1 MAITP
6 NTTFTTGAVLTAAQM
21 NRLPWGVMAQ
31 IVRVSGD
38 ITIGTS
44 GTDITGMSVTFTAVA
59 GRLYRASWGA
69 SARKETAAGYTQIS
83 FTDSANAL
91 YGYSIGYT
99 VSGNYVNLSGVSV
112 IAGLTAGSKTFKLRG
127 VSENNTTTF
136 FANSNAPLQLII
148 EDMGA
153 A

>member
-1 MAITP
+1 MAA

-21 NRLPWGVMAQ
+21 NNLPWGVMGT
-31 IVRVSGD
+31 VYRTSGD
-38 ITIGTS
+38 FTANTS
-44 GTDITGMSVTFTAVA
+44 FADITGMSITFTAVA

-83 FTDSANAL
+83 LTNSSNTL

-99 VSGNYVNLSGVSV
+99 VTTNFVNLSGVV
-112 IAGLTAGSKTFKLRG
+112 IISGLSAGSNTFKLRG
-127 VSENNTTTF
+127 ISENNTSTIF
-136 FANSNAPLQLII
+136 GNSNAPLTFII